1 MTIRK
6 VLLEFLYQIKQT
18 ARSIVS
24 TPDGNYLPGSMTP
37 SGINIKKT
45 KEKKNVM
52 EDIISKR
59 KHNHPLAPA
68 ALKFGREYASVSFK
82 FMSLNRDSS
91 SKLLIVVEPE
101 IVSAKCCITGAL
113 HTPTNLVSSRAE
125 GM

>member
-1 MTIRK
+1 
-6 VLLEFLYQIKQT
+6 
-18 ARSIVS
+18 
-24 TPDGNYLPGSMTP
+24 
-37 SGINIKKT
+37 
-45 KEKKNVM
+45 M

-59 KHNHPLAPA
+59 KHNHSLAPA
-68 ALKFGREYASVSFK
+68 ALNFGREYASVSFK
-82 FMSLNRDSS
+82 FTSLNRDSS